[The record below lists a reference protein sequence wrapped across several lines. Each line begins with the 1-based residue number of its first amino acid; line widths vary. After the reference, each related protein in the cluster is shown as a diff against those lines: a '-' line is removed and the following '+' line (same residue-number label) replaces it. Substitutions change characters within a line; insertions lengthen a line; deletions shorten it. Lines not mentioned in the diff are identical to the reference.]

1 MFGKYKISSN
11 VFILPRVLARR
22 KTGKFS
28 LSLVN
33 KSVSTEIIMQKLTT
47 TGTGRPMQGLCRHGD
62 LDRLCSIDILSFLLE
77 ELVQMMEAV
86 VRMTEQRKIQLLTLF
101 YAL

>member
-1 MFGKYKISSN
+1 M
-11 VFILPRVLARR
+11 LAHR
-22 KTGKFS
+22 KTGRFS
-28 LSLVN
+28 LRLVN

-47 TGTGRPMQGLCRHGD
+47 TGTKRTMQALCRHGD

-86 VRMTEQRKIQLLTLF
+86 VRMTEQRKIQLFNTF
-101 YAL
+101 VCTVMIIYSITCFSIT